1 MQHIQYLK
9 STYENGCCLE
19 WIFVFRQAF
28 FCHYRHFIIF
38 QGLSPCRPWKTREKK
53 ERVQGWAGGNG
64 AFDFLFT
71 LGTIETE
78 MREDL

>member
-1 MQHIQYLK
+1 MPTVEDK
-9 STYENGCCLE
+9 
-19 WIFVFRQAF
+19 
-28 FCHYRHFIIF
+28 
-38 QGLSPCRPWKTREKK
+38 EKK

-78 MREDL
+78 MREDLWYWECADNKDRD

>member
-1 MQHIQYLK
+1 MKTVAAL
-9 STYENGCCLE
+9 SGFLCLG
-19 WIFVFRQAF
+19 
-28 FCHYRHFIIF
+28 RHFFVIIGILLF
-38 QGLSPCRPWKTREKK
+38 SRVVSVPTVEDKEKK